1 MFREL
6 AAPGCTMVEIMHP
19 PSRLKTKKLSKYAFL
34 EWQDCLCMYLL
45 GNAGNCSN
53 YYYEMAISKANAST
67 MMSLAMCGTAPIQ
80 FNHTQTHIP
89 AGLLARNVKS
99 AAD

>member
-1 MFREL
+1 
-6 AAPGCTMVEIMHP
+6 
-19 PSRLKTKKLSKYAFL
+19 
-34 EWQDCLCMYLL
+34 MYLL

-53 YYYEMAISKANAST
+53 YYYEMAISKATAST

-89 AGLLARNVKS
+89 AELLASDVNFWPVMLSLQLTDVRLYILDHQARRMVMN
-99 AAD
+99 

>member
-1 MFREL
+1 
-6 AAPGCTMVEIMHP
+6 
-19 PSRLKTKKLSKYAFL
+19 
-34 EWQDCLCMYLL
+34 MYLL

-53 YYYEMAISKANAST
+53 YYYEMAISKATAST
-67 MMSLAMCGTAPIQ
+67 IMVMSLAMCGTAPIQ
-80 FNHTQTHIP
+80 YNHTQTHIP